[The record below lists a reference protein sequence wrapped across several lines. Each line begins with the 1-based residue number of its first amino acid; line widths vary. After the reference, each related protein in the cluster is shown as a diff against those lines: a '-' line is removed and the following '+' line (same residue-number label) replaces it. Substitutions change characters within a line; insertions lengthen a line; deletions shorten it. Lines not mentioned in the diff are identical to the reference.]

1 MNMLANISFDAAV
14 FTSLE
19 ATNVEVIND
28 EIYFSLICPGK
39 EHIYVVGK
47 CSGIE
52 KESSF
57 EWDEGNPQYA
67 QDVVFTMLQVT
78 EFSRPH
84 VEEYEYVDAI
94 DGQPFALTSTQ
105 IQAINEEL
113 EELAREEKIN
123 ELRGG

>member
-28 EIYFSLICPGK
+28 EIYFSLICLNK

-47 CSGIE
+47 CSGME

-57 EWDEGNPQYA
+57 EWDEGNPQYT
-67 QDVVFTMLQVT
+67 QDVSFTMLQVT

-84 VEEYEYVDAI
+84 VEDFEFVDAI
-94 DGQPFALTSTQ
+94 DGQPFALTSNQ

-113 EELAREEKIN
+113 EELAREDKKK

>member
-19 ATNVEVIND
+19 ATNVEVIKD
-28 EIYFSLICPGK
+28 EIYFSLICPSK

-67 QDVVFTMLQVT
+67 QDVAFTMLQVT

-84 VEEYEYVDAI
+84 VEEYEFVDAI

-113 EELAREEKIN
+113 EELAREEKIT